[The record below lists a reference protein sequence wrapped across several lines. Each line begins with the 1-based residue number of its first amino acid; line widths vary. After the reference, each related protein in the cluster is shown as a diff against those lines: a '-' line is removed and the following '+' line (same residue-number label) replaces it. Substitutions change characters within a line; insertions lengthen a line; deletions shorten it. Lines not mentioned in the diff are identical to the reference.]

1 MDWSWRRTNL
11 GSHRQPQWVRLGGSP
26 AEISR
31 SDRRSEVHS
40 HPAEVALQRFQR
52 RFPAS
57 PKHGRNLSI
66 PLKATHGIPSERNE
80 QIDWNSF
87 PILGTRKSWAPAIPC
102 QRGSCSITEV
112 QVTSWTSTAPPSW
125 FESVTRRG
133 GANPQ
138 AAVATTPVDIVAF
151 ASYGPAWTSYDH

>member
-1 MDWSWRRTNL
+1 MAENEP
-11 GSHRQPQWVRLGGSP
+11 GKPQAATMGAAGWASP

-66 PLKATHGIPSERNE
+66 PLKETHGIP
-80 QIDWNSF
+80 I
-87 PILGTRKSWAPAIPC
+87 
-102 QRGSCSITEV
+102 
-112 QVTSWTSTAPPSW
+112 
-125 FESVTRRG
+125 
-133 GANPQ
+133 
-138 AAVATTPVDIVAF
+138 
-151 ASYGPAWTSYDH
+151 